1 MLWAVLLQSPR
12 AQWLRGTVV
21 EGNGQP
27 RDTGADSFEQDIVQR
42 GTAGKYTSVRT
53 GYQLVDA
60 PLPFQV
66 A

>member
-1 MLWAVLLQSPR
+1 M
-12 AQWLRGTVV
+12 V
-21 EGNGQP
+21 EGNGLP